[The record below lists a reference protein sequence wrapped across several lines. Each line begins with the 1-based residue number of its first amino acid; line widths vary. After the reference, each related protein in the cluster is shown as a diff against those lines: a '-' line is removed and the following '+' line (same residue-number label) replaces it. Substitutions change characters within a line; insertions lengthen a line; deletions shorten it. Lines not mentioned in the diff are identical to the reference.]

1 MTGTRVWL
9 GALGLIWIALLAG
22 GAVFVVGGLTAET
35 PPHFYSEEQARS
47 GVIAYAQ
54 HCASCHG
61 VDLGGTAA
69 APPLVGER
77 FWASW
82 GGRPV
87 ADLYGYVA
95 SKMPLGRGGSL
106 RPETYLEATSL
117 ILWSNRLPTSEY
129 ALTPDT
135 QAILDETV
143 QVETPA
149 EIAPAVPVTEALLGP
164 WIASVR
170 GQAPPEDPVEG
181 SVQEAPQ
188 TPPVEE
194 APAPGQ
200 EDEAQNAAQEDA
212 AQDEGAQQDGAQ
224 DEGAL
229 AQDEGA
235 PTEDAAAAQEDGS
248 GDGSP
253 EDAPAGQAP
262 DAAGVQ
268 EGVGDVRLSVFP
280 ARAQVT
286 ISATGPGGDVA
297 REVDG
302 GTRVVAGL
310 EPGDYRIRAVL
321 DDRALEQV
329 VTVRADEVLEV
340 EMRFPAADVLPA
352 DLAPAAPLAEGDEIA
367 GVVLDGERLY
377 ARNCLYCHGPQ
388 GGGIYGVALA
398 ENPRLDE
405 ARWPIRRVLLGGL
418 GMPSFHRTLV
428 PAEIAAVISYVRTS
442 FGNDYGDVDV
452 QQVLDVREEL
462 QPELPNVL
470 GVALEDAPLGQ
481 RRYTQLCSACHGL
494 EGGGDVGPPLANNP
508 ALRDEQ
514 LVITRILF
522 GGGIMPSYA
531 HHPDVEIAAIA
542 SYIRTAWTNDFPP
555 ISAEQVE
562 VYRPDDALEG
572 ASDARTGTEDAQDA
586 Q

>member
-1 MTGTRVWL
+1 MNGTRLWL
-9 GALGLIWIALLAG
+9 GALGLLWIALLAG
-22 GAVFVVGGLTAET
+22 GAVFVARALTAEA
-35 PPHFYSEEQARS
+35 PSHFYSEEQARS

-54 HCASCHG
+54 HCATCHG
-61 VDLGGTAA
+61 LDLAGTAA
-69 APPLVGER
+69 APPLVGDS

-87 ADLYGYVA
+87 ADLYGYIA

-106 RPETYLEATSL
+106 RQETYLEATAL
-117 ILWSNRLPTSEY
+117 ILWTNRLPTSEY
-129 ALTPDT
+129 ALTPNT
-135 QAILDETV
+135 QAILAENA
-143 QVETPA
+143 QVERPA
-149 EIAPAVPVTEALLGP
+149 EIAPAVPMREALLGP
-164 WIASVR
+164 WIAAVV
-170 GQAPPEDPVEG
+170 GQAPPEDPEAGAVED
-181 SVQEAPQ
+181 APQ
-188 TPPVEE
+188 TPPE
-194 APAPGQ
+194 
-200 EDEAQNAAQEDA
+200 
-212 AQDEGAQQDGAQ
+212 
-224 DEGAL
+224 
-229 AQDEGA
+229 
-235 PTEDAAAAQEDGS
+235 
-248 GDGSP
+248 
-253 EDAPAGQAP
+253 EDAPASSREDAVQEREAQGERAQVEGEPVQGEPVEREPVEREPVEDLAAVQEDGAADEPAGPVP
-262 DAAGVQ
+262 DAAGPV
-268 EGVGDVRLSVFP
+268 EGAGDVRLSVFP
-280 ARAQVT
+280 ARARVT
-286 ISATGPGGDVA
+286 ISAVGPGGEVSRD
-297 REVDG
+297 VDG

-310 EPGDYRIRAVL
+310 APGDYRIRAVL
-321 DDRALEQV
+321 DGLALEQL

-340 EMRFPAADVLPA
+340 EMRFPEADVLPT
-352 DLAPAAPLAEGDEIA
+352 DQAPALPLDEGDEIA

-377 ARNCLYCHGPQ
+377 LDNCLYCHGPQ
-388 GGGIYGVALA
+388 GGGIYGIALA
-398 ENPRLDE
+398 DNPRLDE

-428 PAEIAAVISYVRTS
+428 PAEIAAVVSYVRTS
-442 FGNDYGDVDV
+442 FGNEYGEVGV

-462 QPELPNVL
+462 QPELPSVL
-470 GVALEDAPLGQ
+470 GASLEDAPLGQ

-508 ALRDEQ
+508 ALRNEQ

-531 HHPDVEIAAIA
+531 HHPDIEIAAIA